1 MTVIDRDEQR
11 TAQHPTEQRARVT
24 DAAERAAGPARDH
37 ALEMDLGAALEGLPE
52 PAPGSLRS
60 ATVQLDDLDPIALFG
75 AARELDLEAAL
86 WLQPSEGMAIVGIG
100 RAWAVEPSG
109 PARFD
114 EARRSW
120 RALIAR
126 PGEQA
131 AAGHQEAAQPGPG
144 PGPLPRGSGP
154 VLLGGLGF
162 TGRTPAADDEW
173 APFGSASLVLPEL
186 AFART
191 AAGSYVT
198 ASFVGGDGAVPRTL
212 ARRWVALVARAR
224 ELAPA
229 AGALVARPAA
239 APLATTAEQPD
250 RATWDRLVGLF
261 AGAVGRG
268 RLDKVV
274 LARRVALRSPLE
286 LDPVNALR
294 RLAAGGPESTTF
306 AFVRDGVTFL
316 GATPERL
323 ARTEGRVF
331 QTAAV
336 AGSAPRGGDAAEDA
350 RLATAL
356 LASDKEREEHAVVV
370 AMLRDALRPIVE
382 RIDVAPAPEVLAL
395 RHVQHLVTPM
405 EGVLR
410 DETGILALAER
421 LHPTPAVGGEPR
433 DAALTLIAEH
443 EGFDRGWY
451 AGPVGWLGADGDGE
465 LMVALRCGLVDGQ
478 QATLFAGCG
487 IVADSDPARE
497 WEESR
502 MKLRPVASA
511 VGRLEDGT
519 R

>member
-1 MTVIDRDEQR
+1 VTVVDRAEEH
-11 TAQHPTEQRARVT
+11 AASHG
-24 DAAERAAGPARDH
+24 AERAANHLPEHAAGHRPDDAR
-37 ALEMDLGAALEGLPE
+37 ETDLGAALEALPAAE
-52 PAPGSLRS
+52 PGSLRT
-60 ATVQLDDLDPIALFG
+60 ATVALGDLDAIALFA

-100 RAWAVEPSG
+100 RAWAVEPGG
-109 PARFD
+109 PARFA
-114 EARRSW
+114 EAGRSW
-120 RALIAR
+120 RALVAR
-126 PGEQA
+126 HGDG
-131 AAGHQEAAQPGPG
+131 AAGARDGAAEPSR
-144 PGPLPRGSGP
+144 LPRGAGP
-154 VLLGGLGF
+154 ILLGGLGF

-173 APFGSASLVLPEL
+173 APFGPASLVLPEL

-191 AAGSYVT
+191 SGGAFVT
-198 ASFVGGDGAVPRTL
+198 AAATGGDGTGPRVL
-212 ARRWVALVARAR
+212 GRRWVALAARAR

-239 APLATTAEQPD
+239 APLATTGERPD
-250 RATWDRLVGLF
+250 RAAWDRLVGLF

-294 RLAAGGPESTTF
+294 RLAAAGPESTTF

-323 ARTEGRVF
+323 ARTEGRAF
-331 QTAAV
+331 RTAAI
-336 AGSAPRGGDAAEDA
+336 AGSAPRGADAAEDA
-350 RLATAL
+350 LLAAAL
-356 LASDKEREEHAVVV
+356 RASDKEREEHAVVV
-370 AMLRDALRPIVE
+370 TMLRDALRPIVE
-382 RIDVAPAPEVLAL
+382 RLDVAHTPGILAL
-395 RHVQHLVTPM
+395 RDVQHLSTPM

-433 DAALTLIAEH
+433 DAALALIAEH

-465 LMVALRCGLVDGQ
+465 LMVALRCGLVEGQ
-478 QATLFAGCG
+478 RATLFVGCG

-502 MKLRPVASA
+502 IKLRPVVSA
-511 VGRLEDGT
+511 VGRLEDGD